1 MSYQRVLLKL
11 SGEALMGNLGYGGVL
26 EMFAKEATRA
36 ICCNARDGRRIFVD
50 CFEHSYVT
58 AINIDG
64 SAFNPLKIVR
74 CLNQ

>member
-1 MSYQRVLLKL
+1 
-11 SGEALMGNLGYGGVL
+11 MGNLGYGGVL

-36 ICCNARDGRRIFVD
+36 ICCNAMDGRRIFVD
-50 CFEHSYVT
+50 CFEYSYVT

-74 CLNQ
+74 FLNQ